1 MYCRN
6 MINLEPKLVNAF
18 YRDPACSLSMPT
30 VELRE
35 PGYKCTDM
43 EAPNARVKKL
53 FVVCELD
60 ILNIFRLY
68 CPFKH

>member
-1 MYCRN
+1 

-18 YRDPACSLSMPT
+18 YRDPASSLSMPT

-43 EAPNARVKKL
+43 EASNARVKKT
-53 FVVCELD
+53 FCSVRAGY
-60 ILNIFRLY
+60 I
-68 CPFKH
+68 KHF